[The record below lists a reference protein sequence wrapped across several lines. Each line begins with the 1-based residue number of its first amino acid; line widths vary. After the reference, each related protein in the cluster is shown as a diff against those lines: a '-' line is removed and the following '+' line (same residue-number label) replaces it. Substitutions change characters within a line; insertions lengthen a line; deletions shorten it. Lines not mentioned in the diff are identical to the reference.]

1 VRKLERSNHARVNMQ
16 GELDVVIAGGS
27 FAGLETM
34 LALRALAEERVS
46 IELWAPD
53 PEFLYRP
60 LAAASPFRV
69 SLMHRFPLGAIAER
83 CGARYRRAAL
93 AAVDARAR
101 EVRTAQGEPR
111 SYDALVVACGARAVE
126 AVPGALTFRGPPDV
140 ERFRELLERI
150 QSGTV
155 HRLAFVLPAGVSWPL
170 PLYELALMTA
180 RQIRAAAPAEITL
193 ITPERAP
200 LAVFGVSASNLVRYL
215 LDEQGI
221 GLATDRHAVRYADG
235 SLELLGGE
243 EMSVDAVVS
252 LPFLRG
258 PYLEGLPHDADG
270 FVPVDDHGRVKGVL
284 GVYAVGDVTA
294 FPVKQG
300 GLATQQA
307 DVVAETIAAGAGA
320 DVGVAPLD
328 PVLRALLLTGDRPAY
343 LRAALGGHHGDPG
356 VGGWEPLW
364 WPPAKVAGVYLAPF
378 LAENIELASGERP

>member
-126 AVPGALTFRGPPDV
+126 AVPGALTFRGRLTSSV
-140 ERFRELLERI
+140 SESSS
-150 QSGTV
+150 SGSS
-155 HRLAFVLPAGVSWPL
+155 RARSIVLPSSFLGASPGRCRCTSW
-170 PLYELALMTA
+170 
-180 RQIRAAAPAEITL
+180 R
-193 ITPERAP
+193 
-200 LAVFGVSASNLVRYL
+200 
-215 LDEQGI
+215 
-221 GLATDRHAVRYADG
+221 
-235 SLELLGGE
+235 
-243 EMSVDAVVS
+243 
-252 LPFLRG
+252 
-258 PYLEGLPHDADG
+258 
-270 FVPVDDHGRVKGVL
+270 
-284 GVYAVGDVTA
+284 
-294 FPVKQG
+294 
-300 GLATQQA
+300 
-307 DVVAETIAAGAGA
+307 
-320 DVGVAPLD
+320 
-328 PVLRALLLTGDRPAY
+328 
-343 LRAALGGHHGDPG
+343 
-356 VGGWEPLW
+356 
-364 WPPAKVAGVYLAPF
+364 
-378 LAENIELASGERP
+378 